1 VSSEDPNWPRASHW
15 LAQRREGPIALS
27 VLGAPLNNSI
37 TPGRCDLA
45 PPAIR
50 QALDSYSLYDPD
62 AGIDLARLAV
72 ADLGDVTLS
81 GASVEEVF
89 FRIVQGIKKAAANS
103 LAVAVFGG
111 DNAITYPGMHA
122 LNLPFARCGLLTFD
136 AHHDVRDLEG
146 GLTDGN
152 PIRALLRAGL
162 PGANIIQIGIQP
174 FANSPAYA
182 QVARAAGIT
191 VLTADEVYARGVDAA
206 VADAL
211 ELLAAKTDAIY
222 VDLDM
227 DVLDRAFAP
236 ACAGSRPGGLQPWML
251 RRAARLCG
259 AHPSVRIIDIVDID
273 PTKDV
278 ADSTVLAA
286 ASCFLAFASGV
297 AGRTK
302 P

>member
-1 VSSEDPNWPRASHW
+1 
-15 LAQRREGPIALS
+15 
-27 VLGAPLNNSI
+27 LNNSI
-37 TPGRCDLA
+37 TPGRCELA
-45 PPAIR
+45 PSAIR
-50 QALDSYSLYDPD
+50 QALDRYTLHDPD
-62 AGIDLARLAV
+62 AGTDLTKLAV
-72 ADLGDVTLS
+72 ADIGDVTLS
-81 GASVEEVF
+81 GGSVEEVF
-89 FRIVQGIKKAAANS
+89 FRIVQGIKKAAGNAS
-103 LAVAVFGG
+103 AVAILGG

-146 GLTDGN
+146 GLTNAN

-174 FANSPAYA
+174 FTNSPSYA

-191 VLTADEVYARGVDAA
+191 VVTADEVQARGIDAA
-206 VADAL
+206 VSGAL

-236 ACAGSRPGGLQPWML
+236 ACAGSQPGGLQPWML

-259 AHPSVRIIDIVDID
+259 AHSSVRMMDIVEID

-278 ADSTVLAA
+278 ADMTVLAA
-286 ASCFLAFASGV
+286 ASFFLAFASGV
-297 AGRTK
+297 AERMRV
-302 P
+302 

>member
-1 VSSEDPNWPRASHW
+1 VTGDDPNWPRASDW
-15 LAQRREGPIALS
+15 LAQRREAPIALS
-27 VLGAPLNNSI
+27 VLGVPLNNPI
-37 TPGRCDLA
+37 TAGRCDLA
-45 PPAIR
+45 PAAIR
-50 QALDSYSLYDPD
+50 QALDRYSLNDPD
-62 AGIDLARLAV
+62 AGIDLASLTV
-72 ADLGDVTLS
+72 ADIGDVTLS
-81 GASVEEVF
+81 GASAEEVF
-89 FRIVQGIKKAAANS
+89 FRIVQGIKAANNTF
-103 LAVAVFGG
+103 AVAIFGG

-174 FANSPAYA
+174 FTNSPAYA
-182 QVARAAGIT
+182 RIAREAGIT
-191 VLTADEVYARGVDAA
+191 VVTADEVYARGIDAA
-206 VADAL
+206 VSGAL

-259 AHPSVRIIDIVDID
+259 AHPSVRIIDIVEID

-286 ASCFLAFASGV
+286 ASFFLAFASGV
-297 AGRTK
+297 AERLK

>member
-1 VSSEDPNWPRASHW
+1 MNGEDPNWPRASHW

-27 VLGAPLNNSI
+27 VLGVPLNNSI

-45 PPAIR
+45 PAAIR
-50 QALDSYSLYDPD
+50 QALDRYSLYDPD
-62 AGIDLARLAV
+62 AGIDLASLAA
-72 ADLGDVTLS
+72 ADIGDVTLS
-81 GASVEEVF
+81 GASAEEVF
-89 FRIVQGIKKAAANS
+89 FRIVQGIKKAAAN
-103 LAVAVFGG
+103 AVAVAILGG
-111 DNAITYPGMHA
+111 DNAITYPAMHA

-174 FANSPAYA
+174 FTNSPAYA

-191 VLTADEVYARGVDAA
+191 VVTADEVYARGVDAA
-206 VADAL
+206 VSGAL
-211 ELLAAKTDAIY
+211 ELLAAKTDAVY

-227 DVLDRAFAP
+227 DVLDRVFAP
-236 ACAGSRPGGLQPWML
+236 AGAGSRPGGLQPWML

-259 AHPSVRIIDIVDID
+259 AHPSVRMIDIVEID
-273 PTKDV
+273 PTNDV

-286 ASCFLAFASGV
+286 ASFFLAFASGV
-297 AGRTK
+297 AARNK
-302 P
+302 L

>member
-1 VSSEDPNWPRASHW
+1 M
-15 LAQRREGPIALS
+15 
-27 VLGAPLNNSI
+27 NNSL

-45 PPAIR
+45 PAAIR
-50 QALDSYSLYDPD
+50 QALDRYSLYDPD
-62 AGIDLARLAV
+62 AGIDLASLAV
-72 ADLGDVTLS
+72 ADIGDITLS
-81 GASVEEVF
+81 GASAEEVF
-89 FRIVQGIKKAAANS
+89 FRTVQGIKKAAANA
-103 LAVAVFGG
+103 LAVAIFGG

-136 AHHDVRDLEG
+136 AHHDVRDLEA

-174 FANSPAYA
+174 FTNSPAYA
-182 QVARAAGIT
+182 QVARKAGIT
-191 VLTADEVYARGVDAA
+191 VVTADEVYARGVDAA
-206 VADAL
+206 VSGAL

-222 VDLDM
+222 VDLDI

-259 AHPSVRIIDIVDID
+259 AHPSVRIIDIVEID

-286 ASCFLAFASGV
+286 SSFFLAGASGV
-297 AGRTK
+297 AERMK
-302 P
+302 L

>member
-1 VSSEDPNWPRASHW
+1 MSGDDPNWPRASHW
-15 LAQRREGPIALS
+15 LAQRPEGPIALS
-27 VLGAPLNNSI
+27 VLGVPMNNSI

-45 PPAIR
+45 PAAIR
-50 QALDSYSLYDPD
+50 QALDRYSLYDAD
-62 AGIDLARLAV
+62 AGVDLASLAV
-72 ADLGDVTLS
+72 TDIGDVALS

-89 FRIVQGIKKAAANS
+89 FRIVQGVKKAAANT
-103 LAVAVFGG
+103 LAVAIFGG

-146 GLTDGN
+146 GLTDAN

-162 PGANIIQIGIQP
+162 PGANIIQLGIQP
-174 FANSPAYA
+174 FTNSPAYA
-182 QVARAAGIT
+182 QVARTAGIT
-191 VLTADEVYARGVDAA
+191 VLTADELYARGIDAA
-206 VADAL
+206 VSEAL

-222 VDLDM
+222 VDLDV

-236 ACAGSRPGGLQPWML
+236 ACAGARPGGLQPWML

-259 AHPSVRIIDIVDID
+259 AHPSVQIFDIVEID

-286 ASCFLAFASGV
+286 ASFFLAFASGV
-297 AGRTK
+297 AERRK
-302 P
+302 L

>member
-1 VSSEDPNWPRASHW
+1 VSGDDPKWPRASHW
-15 LAQRREGPIALS
+15 LAQRREGPLALS
-27 VLGAPLNNSI
+27 VLGVALNNSI

-45 PPAIR
+45 PAAIR
-50 QALDSYSLYDPD
+50 QALDRYSLHDPD
-62 AGIDLARLAV
+62 AGIDLTKLAV
-72 ADLGDVTLS
+72 ADIGDVTLS
-81 GASVEEVF
+81 GISAEEVF
-89 FRIVQGIKKAAANS
+89 FRIVQGIKKAAANAS
-103 LAVAVFGG
+103 AVAIFGG

-174 FANSPAYA
+174 FTNSPAYA
-182 QVARAAGIT
+182 QIAREAGIT
-191 VLTADEVYARGVDAA
+191 VVTADEVYARGIDAA
-206 VADAL
+206 VAGAL
-211 ELLAAKTDAIY
+211 ELLSAKTDAIY

-251 RRAARLCG
+251 RRAAHLCG
-259 AHPSVRIIDIVDID
+259 AHPSVRFIDIVEVD

-278 ADSTVLAA
+278 ADCTALTA
-286 ASCFLAFASGV
+286 ASFFLAFASGV
-297 AGRTK
+297 AERMR

>member
-1 VSSEDPNWPRASHW
+1 MNS
-15 LAQRREGPIALS
+15 
-27 VLGAPLNNSI
+27 SI

-45 PPAIR
+45 PAAIR
-50 QALDSYSLYDPD
+50 QALDRYSLYDPD
-62 AGIDLARLAV
+62 NGIDLGPLAV

-81 GASVEEVF
+81 AASGEEVF
-89 FRIVQGIKKAAANS
+89 FRTVQGIKKAAAS
-103 LAVAVFGG
+103 TFAITVFGG
-111 DNAITYPGMHA
+111 GNAITYPGMHA

-162 PGANIIQIGIQP
+162 PGSNIIQIGIQP
-174 FANSPAYA
+174 FTNSPAYA
-182 QVARAAGIT
+182 RVAREAGIT
-191 VLTADEVYARGVDAA
+191 LLTADEVFLRGIDAA
-206 VADAL
+206 VSGAL

-236 ACAGSRPGGLQPWML
+236 AAAGSRPGGLQPWML
-251 RRAARLCG
+251 RRAAHLCG
-259 AHPSVRIIDIVDID
+259 AHPSVRIIDIVEID

-278 ADSTVLAA
+278 ADCTVLAA
-286 ASCFLAFASGV
+286 ASFFLAFASGV
-297 AGRTK
+297 AGRMRL
-302 P
+302 

>member
-1 VSSEDPNWPRASHW
+1 M
-15 LAQRREGPIALS
+15 
-27 VLGAPLNNSI
+27 NNSI

-45 PPAIR
+45 PGAIR
-50 QALDSYSLYDPD
+50 QALDRYSLNDPD
-62 AGIDLARLAV
+62 AGIDLGSLAV
-72 ADLGDVTLS
+72 TDLGDVTLS
-81 GASVEEVF
+81 AASAEEIF
-89 FRIVQGIKKAAANS
+89 FRTVQGIKKAGANS
-103 LAVAVFGG
+103 VAIAILGG
-111 DNAITYPGMHA
+111 DNGITYPGMHA

-136 AHHDVRDLEG
+136 AHHDVRDLDG

-191 VLTADEVYARGVDAA
+191 AITADDVYASGIDAT
-206 VADAL
+206 VSGAL

-236 ACAGSRPGGLQPWML
+236 ACTGSRPGGLQPWML
-251 RRAARLCG
+251 RRAIRLCG
-259 AHPSVRIIDIVDID
+259 AHPSVRMIDLVDID

-286 ASCFLAFASGV
+286 ASFFLAFASGV
-297 AGRTK
+297 AQRIK

>member
-1 VSSEDPNWPRASHW
+1 MSGDDPNWPRASHW

-27 VLGAPLNNSI
+27 VLGVPMNNSI

-45 PPAIR
+45 PAAIR
-50 QALDSYSLYDPD
+50 QALDLYSLNDPD
-62 AGIDLARLAV
+62 AGIDLASLAV
-72 ADLGDVTLS
+72 TDLGDVTLS
-81 GASVEEVF
+81 AASVEEIF
-89 FRIVQGIKKAAANS
+89 FRTVQGIKKAAANAIAIAI
-103 LAVAVFGG
+103 LGG

-191 VLTADEVYARGVDAA
+191 VVTADEVYASGIDAA
-206 VADAL
+206 VSGAL

-227 DVLDRAFAP
+227 DVLDRVFAP
-236 ACAGSRPGGLQPWML
+236 ACSGSRPGGLQPWMV

-286 ASCFLAFASGV
+286 ASFFLAFASGV
-297 AGRTK
+297 AERIK
-302 P
+302 L

>member
-1 VSSEDPNWPRASHW
+1 VSGEDPNWPRASHW
-15 LAQRREGPIALS
+15 LAQKHEDSIALS
-27 VLGAPLNNSI
+27 VLGVPMNNSI

-50 QALDSYSLYDPD
+50 QALDSYSLYDAD
-62 AGIDLARLAV
+62 AGIDLASLAV
-72 ADLGDVTLS
+72 ADIGDVALS
-81 GASVEEVF
+81 GASAEEVF
-89 FRIVQGIKKAAANS
+89 FRIVQGIKKAAGNS
-103 LAVAVFGG
+103 RAVAIFGG
-111 DNAITYPGMHA
+111 DNAIAYPGMHA
-122 LNLPFARCGLLTFD
+122 LNMPFARCGLLTFD

-174 FANSPAYA
+174 FTNSPAYA
-182 QVARAAGIT
+182 RVAREAGIT
-191 VLTADEVYARGVDAA
+191 VVTGDEVYARGIDAA
-206 VADAL
+206 VSGAL

-222 VDLDM
+222 VDVDI

-236 ACAGSRPGGLQPWML
+236 ACAGSRPGGLHPWML

-259 AHPSVRIIDIVDID
+259 AHPSVRIIDIVEID
-273 PTKDV
+273 PSKDI
-278 ADSTVLAA
+278 ADCTVLAA
-286 ASCFLAFASGV
+286 ASFFLAFASGV
-297 AGRTK
+297 AERIK

>member
-1 VSSEDPNWPRASHW
+1 M
-15 LAQRREGPIALS
+15 
-27 VLGAPLNNSI
+27 NNSI

-45 PPAIR
+45 PGAIR
-50 QALDSYSLYDPD
+50 QALDRYSLNDPD
-62 AGIDLARLAV
+62 AGIDLATLAV
-72 ADLGDVTLS
+72 ADIGDVTLS
-81 GASVEEVF
+81 GASAEEVF
-89 FRIVQGIKKAAANS
+89 FRIVQGVKKAAANS
-103 LAVAVFGG
+103 SAVAIFGG

-162 PGANIIQIGIQP
+162 PGANIIQIGVQP

-191 VLTADEVYARGVDAA
+191 VITADEVYGRGVEA
-206 VADAL
+206 VVSGAL

-222 VDLDM
+222 VDLDV

-259 AHPSVRIIDIVDID
+259 SHPSVRIIDIVDID
-273 PTKDV
+273 PNKDV
-278 ADSTVLAA
+278 TDNTVLAA
-286 ASCFLAFASGV
+286 ASFFLAFASGV
-297 AGRTK
+297 AERMR